1 MLNIVWEKKS
11 SSSGM
16 FSQLR
21 IRYNDHHDSGMVRL
35 PSLSD
40 YWQRD
45 PLFHNSI
52 ISDSMTRDRFF
63 EILHF
68 VNNSTTKDSTDD
80 RHPHCQCSVD
90 EAMVP

>member
-1 MLNIVWEKKS
+1 MII
-11 SSSGM
+11 M
-16 FSQLR
+16 
-21 IRYNDHHDSGMVRL
+21 GMVRL

-80 RHPHCQCSVD
+80 RLWKVREILRKLEEKFLCLYHPHCQCSVD